1 MNRKPNSKDHFIHIK
16 EIQKILPHRY
26 PFLLVD
32 RVLSLEKG
40 KSIVS
45 IKNVTYDEPFFNGH
59 FPENKIMPGVLIIE
73 ALAQSGGILVY
84 HSMPDPE
91 DKFMMLSKINNAK
104 FRKPVIPGDQI
115 EFHVDLVK
123 MKKKFCEIKGEAL
136 VDGEVVAQSEIIA
149 SLISREEMNEPQ

>member
-1 MNRKPNSKDHFIHIK
+1 MNRKPNNKNHLIHIK

-40 KSIVS
+40 KSIVA
-45 IKNVTYDEPFFNGH
+45 IKNVTYNEPFFNGH
-59 FPENKIMPGVLIIE
+59 FPEHKIMPGVLIIE
-73 ALAQSGGILVY
+73 ALAQTGGILLY
-84 HSMPDPE
+84 HSFPNPE
-91 DKFMMLSKINNAK
+91 DKVMLLSKINNAK

-123 MKKKFCEIKGEAL
+123 KRNRFCEVKGKAY
-136 VDGEVVAQSEIIA
+136 VDGDMAVESEVVAYLLHRDE
-149 SLISREEMNEPQ
+149 LNEPK